1 MFFEFI
7 PRNRLTQGLYKVFLN
22 KKAYGLGPKNV
33 VNKLKKDE
41 SQYQTLIM
49 SMTSVHLKPVQK
61 KYTESLNEL
70 RPNPYQGSLNE
81 MVMLE
86 PKKKELY
93 SHPEFKARRT
103 QENIQ
108 HHPQSKESPQ

>member
-1 MFFEFI
+1 MFFEFT

-61 KYTESLNEL
+61 KFTESLNEL
-70 RPNPYQGSLNE
+70 RPHPYQGSLNE
-81 MVMLE
+81 MQMSE
-86 PKKKELY
+86 PKKKQLY
-93 SHPEFKARRT
+93 SHPEIMARRT
-103 QENIQ
+103 QENFGR
-108 HHPQSKESPQ
+108 HPHSKESPQ